1 MTEPLC
7 GILPIDKPGT
17 WTSHDVVAKLR
28 GILGTRRVGH
38 AGTLDPMATGL
49 LIVLVGKATR
59 LMDLMLGEKTYEAR
73 FRLGFES
80 DTLDAEGNVR
90 PTGMPV
96 PSIEA
101 VQAVLPQF
109 MGHIEQIPPMVSAVK
124 IDGRRLYDLAR
135 QGIEVERKPRPVVI
149 RELCVSEAEDGGD
162 LHLRMV
168 CSSGTYVRSLI
179 DDVGRALGCGAI
191 MTALRRTS
199 SGSYNIDQA
208 IALEKTAARPPE
220 ELLLSLRSALPELPV
235 VTLTEKAERELYQG
249 KSCESDRQG
258 LCWLERETHETIALG
273 HAEQGRLKLHINFQG

>member
-1 MTEPLC
+1 MTESLC
-7 GILPIDKPGT
+7 GILLIDKSGG

-49 LIVLVGKATR
+49 LVVLVGKATR

-109 MGHIEQIPPMVSAVK
+109 TGHIEQIPPMVSAVK
-124 IDGRRLYDLAR
+124 IGGRRLYDLAR
-135 QGIEVERKPRPVVI
+135 QGLEVERKPRPVVI
-149 RELCVSEAEDGGD
+149 RELCVSETEDGGD

-191 MTALRRTS
+191 MTALRRTC
-199 SGSYNIDQA
+199 SGPYNIDQA
-208 IALEKTAARPPE
+208 IPLEEAAARPPE
-220 ELLLSLRSALPELPV
+220 ALLLPLRSALPGLPV
-235 VTLTEKAERELYQG
+235 ETLTEQVGRELYQG
-249 KSCESDRQG
+249 KVCKTEKQG
-258 LCWLERETHETIALG
+258 LCWLESETREIIALG
-273 HAEQGRLKLHINFQG
+273 HAGQGRLKLHINFQG